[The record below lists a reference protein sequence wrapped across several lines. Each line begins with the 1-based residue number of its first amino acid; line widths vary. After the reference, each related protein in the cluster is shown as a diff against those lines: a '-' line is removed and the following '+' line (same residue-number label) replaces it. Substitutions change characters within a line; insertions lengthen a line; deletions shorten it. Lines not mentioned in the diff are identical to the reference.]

1 MSALGDEEDS
11 IGEDAIHD
19 EKLSTGIEIL
29 DNPEYLDGGFPKGS
43 VITLVANP
51 IATAE
56 LFLYDLASVRHT
68 HYFTTA
74 RSADSVEKTIDLMGR
89 STEGFDIIDLYSADD
104 VFDTTMSALEDVDTE
119 ENIIFDTFS
128 DLVRHDRGD
137 EILDLTYRVSHETD
151 SATYLYMIKED
162 EETMTY
168 EESRVP
174 YSSDVVMKMI
184 TGIEGEK
191 VENRLAISKL
201 RGHTPP
207 PKTIKLNI
215 GKEIVVDTSR
225 DIA

>member
-1 MSALGDEEDS
+1 MG
-11 IGEDAIHD
+11 
-19 EKLSTGIEIL
+19 
-29 DNPEYLDGGFPKGS
+29 
-43 VITLVANP
+43 
-51 IATAE
+51 
-56 LFLYDLASVRHT
+56 
-68 HYFTTA
+68 
-74 RSADSVEKTIDLMGR
+74 RSAD
-89 STEGFDIIDLYSADD
+89 GFDIVDLYSADD
-104 VFDTTMSALEDVDTE
+104 LFDTAMGALEDVDNE

-128 DLVRHDRGD
+128 DIVRHDRGD
-137 EILDLTYRVSHETD
+137 EILDLTYRVSHETG

-174 YSSDVVMKMI
+174 YSSDVVMKML